1 MLVPLFDYCFDKCV
15 ITHYNGLYQQI
26 ITIPYAMT
34 KADKKNQK
42 IRRNPNN
49 VKFQDLMS
57 WLEDN
62 GFVLD
67 RAKGSHH
74 VFVHPVIET
83 PINVQKK
90 KDGTAKAYQVKQAI
104 KIIDGE

>member
-1 MLVPLFDYCFDKCV
+1 
-15 ITHYNGLYQQI
+15 
-26 ITIPYAMT
+26 MT

-49 VKFQDLMS
+49 VKFQDVIS

-62 GFVLD
+62 GFSLD
-67 RAKGSHH
+67 RVSGSHH

-83 PINVQKK
+83 PINIQKK
-90 KDGTAKAYQVKQAI
+90 KDGTAKTYQVKQALR
-104 KIIDGE
+104 IIDGE

>member
-1 MLVPLFDYCFDKCV
+1 
-15 ITHYNGLYQQI
+15 
-26 ITIPYAMT
+26 MT
-34 KADKKNQK
+34 KTEKKNQK
-42 IRRNPNN
+42 IRRNPKNI
-49 VKFQDLMS
+49 KFQDLVS

-62 GFVLD
+62 GFSLD
-67 RAKGSHH
+67 RVSGSHH

-83 PINVQKK
+83 PINIQKK

>member
-1 MLVPLFDYCFDKCV
+1 
-15 ITHYNGLYQQI
+15 
-26 ITIPYAMT
+26 MT
-34 KADKKNQK
+34 KTDKKNQK
-42 IRRNPNN
+42 IRRNPRN
-49 VKFQDLMS
+49 VKFQDLIS

-62 GFVLD
+62 GFSLD
-67 RAKGSHH
+67 RVSGSHY

-83 PINVQKK
+83 PVNIQIK